1 MSLLCGAFESFV
13 YVQDIKRRCLDIPVT
28 RVTMTLRDTDVE
40 RTGTSLVDKRVVLGV
55 TGGIAAVETVRLAR
69 ALRREGAELTVIMT
83 PSSRR
88 IITPLAVRWASQ
100 AEVITDWDGDLSALN
115 HADAVLVAP
124 ATRDVMASHLHGL
137 QHGPLMMALSV
148 ARSRQTP
155 IMMVPSMH
163 LDLAEDPVTED
174 IVKATRKQGVHVL
187 WGPNEEGKR
196 KTPEVDSIVAVLA
209 HHVNKDKPGR
219 KSAVIT
225 LGATR
230 SAIDDVRHVQ
240 NTSSGA
246 TGWSLAGHL
255 YKHGHD
261 VTCVAGLTTSAAPE
275 WLPLVLTCPTP
286 DSMLKECLAI
296 ANDGIDAWIHA
307 AAVLDYIVEAPAEGK
322 LASQQGT
329 LNLALVESP
338 KHIMELQKACEDA
351 VRIGFKLE
359 SGVKQADL
367 IHRAFAQIQKAG
379 MTAVVA
385 NRLEDMT
392 DNTKPRGYLVDR
404 HGAHFVLADTEALN
418 TAIQTL
424 IERSGEM

>member
-1 MSLLCGAFESFV
+1 
-13 YVQDIKRRCLDIPVT
+13 
-28 RVTMTLRDTDVE
+28 MTLRDTDVE
-40 RTGTSLVDKRVVLGV
+40 PTGSSLRNRRVVLGV

-69 ALRREGAELTVIMT
+69 ALRREGADLLVIMT
-83 PSSRR
+83 PSAQR

-115 HADAVLVAP
+115 KTDAVLVAP
-124 ATRDVMASHLHGL
+124 ATRDAMASHVHGL

-148 ARSRQTP
+148 ARSRNTP
-155 IMMVPSMH
+155 TLFAPSMH
-163 LDLAEDPVTED
+163 LDLADDPVTD
-174 IVKATRKQGVHVL
+174 DLVDAVRAQGAHVL

-196 KTPEVDSIVAVLA
+196 KTPSVERLVAETA
-209 HHVNKDKPGR
+209 HLVNRNRPNR
-219 KSAVIT
+219 RNVVVT

-246 TGWSLAGHL
+246 TGWSIAAHL
-255 YKHGHD
+255 HRHGHD
-261 VTCVAGLTTSAAPE
+261 VTCVAGITTTAAPE
-275 WLPLVLTCPTP
+275 WLPLVLDCPTP
-286 DSMLKECLAI
+286 DAMLTECRAL
-296 ANDGIDAWIHA
+296 ANDPIEAWIHA
-307 AAVLDYIVEAPAEGK
+307 AAVLDYVVEDPAEGK

-329 LNLALVESP
+329 LTLPLVESP
-338 KHIMELQKACEDA
+338 KHIVELKDACSSA

-385 NRLEDMT
+385 NRLEDLGVEG
-392 DNTKPRGYLVDR
+392 KPRGYLVDR
-404 HGAHFVLADTEALN
+404 QGAHFVLESVQDMN
-418 TAIQTL
+418 DAILTL
-424 IERSGEM
+424 IERGKED